1 LFFFPCGKG
10 LIEVDKN
17 VIDALMKNSTATPYF
32 ALTAAMVFWGLS
44 FVATKIALESL
55 PTFTLVFARFALGS
69 CLFLVLMARYGLPHF
84 TLRVHGKLLLTAIFE
99 PGLYFVFET
108 IGLQQTTAPK
118 AALIIALTPVV
129 VLVLAFLFLGE
140 RSSPLSLFGVVMSL
154 AGIVVLVGGDPK
166 FRWALVG
173 HLRGDLLIF
182 GAVVSAALYI
192 VCARDLGRTHSARE
206 ITTMQTIYGA
216 LFYLLPFLLE
226 LPEIT
231 WSNVSGRSLVALAY
245 LTVFATFAGFLCY
258 NFGLTKVSASR
269 SSVFINGIPVV
280 TAIAAWLLL
289 GEKLTALQA
298 TGGFLVLLGVYLA
311 NLPGSQTEPQ
321 QLGATLS

>member
-1 LFFFPCGKG
+1 
-10 LIEVDKN
+10 
-17 VIDALMKNSTATPYF
+17 
-32 ALTAAMVFWGLS
+32 
-44 FVATKIALESL
+44 
-55 PTFTLVFARFALGS
+55 LVFARFALGS